1 MRNTNKIILTRPKL
15 VENLSCIKKNRC
27 KNKKKTNEEF
37 AILKE
42 RSSINKQNVNFSN
55 VLILYD

>member
-42 RSSINKQNVNFSN
+42 RSSINRQNGKKTFQM
-55 VLILYD
+55 